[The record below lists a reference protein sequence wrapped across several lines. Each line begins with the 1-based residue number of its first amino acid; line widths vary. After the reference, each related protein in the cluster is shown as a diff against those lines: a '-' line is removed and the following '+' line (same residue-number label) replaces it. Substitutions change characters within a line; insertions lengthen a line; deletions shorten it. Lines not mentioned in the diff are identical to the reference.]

1 MIDLVPFD
9 LQRDLRRLLQIASEA
24 RAARSSDFVHPGGLQ
39 WLLRRSG
46 QPGFE
51 VHLIGRDPLAFVVN
65 DSGYVIVTCA
75 PEHAS
80 RRLEILA
87 LIEERLRSAG
97 TSLIELSVW
106 EDDADLRDALVARG
120 YGWNG
125 TYGNELVYDAPAP
138 PAPPA
143 LPEGFRFHELQR
155 ADDDAFVELHRDAW
169 STKGP
174 SPYRRELH
182 DRVTAMP
189 DFDRY
194 LVPVVAAQDGRFA
207 AYCIGWVDHR
217 SASAEIEP
225 LATRP
230 GFRKL
235 GLGHAVVAELIRRA
249 YARGARSVMV
259 WGVNENP
266 QAIGLYTSSGL
277 TTRRILREMKRPV

>member
-1 MIDLVPFD
+1 VIDLVPFD

-87 LIEERLRSAG
+87 LIEERLRLAG

-120 YGWNG
+120 YGWSG
-125 TYGNELVYDAPAP
+125 T
-138 PAPPA
+138 
-143 LPEGFRFHELQR
+143 
-155 ADDDAFVELHRDAW
+155 
-169 STKGP
+169 
-174 SPYRRELH
+174 
-182 DRVTAMP
+182 
-189 DFDRY
+189 
-194 LVPVVAAQDGRFA
+194 
-207 AYCIGWVDHR
+207 
-217 SASAEIEP
+217 
-225 LATRP
+225 
-230 GFRKL
+230 
-235 GLGHAVVAELIRRA
+235 
-249 YARGARSVMV
+249 
-259 WGVNENP
+259 
-266 QAIGLYTSSGL
+266 
-277 TTRRILREMKRPV
+277 